1 MHLFI
6 FNSLKIRLFIVVRFD
21 IDFVD
26 FNYHMFFNYFS
37 HLLNVIILMIFANL
51 FYWIIQIWDFYFIV
65 LIN

>member
-51 FYWIIQIWDFYFIV
+51 FY
-65 LIN
+65 